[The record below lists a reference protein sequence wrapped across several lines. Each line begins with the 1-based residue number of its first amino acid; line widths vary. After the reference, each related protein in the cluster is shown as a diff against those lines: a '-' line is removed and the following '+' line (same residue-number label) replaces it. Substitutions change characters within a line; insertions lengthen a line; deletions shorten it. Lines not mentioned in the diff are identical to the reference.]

1 MNVVLL
7 VRLRTALVAA
17 LLVVMPALTPAH
29 AEPTGC
35 DLLADM
41 AIVARALAQEGV
53 PQDLSRRIMAR
64 IYTAPASLIRSMAA
78 SAAHDTRS
86 PAEVATAVLQAC
98 HRRQDPR
105 DGKSTRKTL

>member
-1 MNVVLL
+1 MNAVPL
-7 VRLRTALVAA
+7 VRLRAA
-17 LLVVMPALTPAH
+17 LLAAGLLLMPALRPAH

-64 IYTAPASLIRSMAA
+64 IYTAPASLISSMAA
-78 SAAHDTRS
+78 SAAQDTRT

-98 HRRQDPR
+98 HRRQGPR
-105 DGKSTRKTL
+105 ESQRKML

>member
-1 MNVVLL
+1 MNAVLK
-7 VRLRTALVAA
+7 VRLPAALVAVWLVFVA
-17 LLVVMPALTPAH
+17 LGPANADS
-29 AEPTGC
+29 TGC

-64 IYTAPASLIRSMAA
+64 IYTAPASLISSMAA

-86 PAEVATAVLQAC
+86 PAEVANAVLQAC
-98 HRRQDPR
+98 HRRQGSR
-105 DGKSTRKTL
+105 DGRPVRKTL